1 MMGLENDE
9 RGNDMNALTGS
20 EKQIKWATE
29 IRSKFIEVSN
39 IDETTYWKYVDDIDP
54 VFRDDFN
61 FENYQ
66 KMISA
71 ISGVENASIWIQ
83 NFSYVEMDND
93 FVKSLVDDSELCVD
107 DEGWDDVMHNF
118 KIERKKGDIGLIGKP

>member
-1 MMGLENDE
+1 MQ
-9 RGNDMNALTGS
+9 LTGS

-39 IDETTYWKYVDDIDP
+39 IDETTYWKYIDDIDP
-54 VFRDDFN
+54 MFRDDFN

-71 ISGVENASIWIQ
+71 IAGVENASIWIQ
-83 NFSYVEMDND
+83 NFKYVEMDND
-93 FVKSLVDDSELCVD
+93 FVKSLVSDSEFCID
-107 DEGWDDVMHNF
+107 EEGWDNVMHTF
-118 KIERKKGDIGLIGKP
+118 KIEIKKGDIGLIGKP